1 MLVLLARLCKLSRLV
16 LRLMLAVDSGGGT
29 RSDCGRLLVSM
40 GCEVLLLLST
50 SIALATGLG
59 RAGDGRPVAE

>member
-1 MLVLLARLCKLSRLV
+1 MLVLLARLCKFSRLA
-16 LRLMLAVDSGGGT
+16 LRLRLAVDNGGGT
-29 RSDCGRLLVSM
+29 RSDCGRLVVLT

-50 SIALATGLG
+50 DIALATGLG